1 MRLGPHR
8 GLEKNFSSR
17 IWEMMFEIIQQSEAI
32 YVIYIL
38 FVTVNCIF
46 LHHLWLFLFHFMLF
60 NFTFTLHSSS

>member
-8 GLEKNFSSR
+8 GLKKNFSSR

-46 LHHLWLFLFHFMLF
+46 LQFMIISLSF
-60 NFTFTLHSSS
+60 YAV

>member
-46 LHHLWLFLFHFMLF
+46 LQFMIISLSF
-60 NFTFTLHSSS
+60 YAV